1 VTGATSKTLAP
12 ADWPSLVTLLASPEQ
27 PDWVALEHGDATM
40 TIQELAAAMR
50 RAAGALRGGSSVV
63 AVSEPDPIAHTVAVL
78 GAVAAGRVAMLVDP
92 KSPDALLAEVVERA
106 GATVVVGRPVPGVT
120 SLGLSELLAAEPAE
134 PAEKNPT
141 DVGSIFLTSGSTGV
155 PKLVQRSR
163 AADLHAAM
171 CLRLANFPIEPGD
184 RHWLCVPYAGAPFL
198 TLVMGALFARATVI
212 FAPFVREEVDA
223 FLAERRISS
232 AYLVP
237 TMLRLAREHG
247 GLDGAGWRGLR
258 ALMTG
263 GEKLDEPTAEV
274 LLDLFEGRVYCA
286 YGMTEL
292 PRPTEATFE
301 EIRARPGTVGRT
313 IPFRRVRIAEPG
325 GDAAVP
331 TGEEG
336 EVLVTGPDLFAGYL
350 GEEPVGEWY
359 RTGDLGRLDDDGYLF
374 ITGRA
379 SSVVKVGG
387 NRVSTEEVAA
397 ALRRHPA
404 VGQAAVIAVEDPT
417 WTNRLEGFVVLRE
430 GAAAEAGDLRAW
442 LGERMPA
449 YKVPRAMTFLDE
461 IPVDPSGKLSLQTLK
476 ALVSG

>member
-1 VTGATSKTLAP
+1 MGQ
-12 ADWPSLVTLLASPEQ
+12 LASPEQ
-27 PDWVALEHGDATM
+27 RDWVALEHDGHTM
-40 TIQELAAAMR
+40 TIKALADAML
-50 RAAGALRGGSSVV
+50 RAATVLGNDEGVV
-63 AVSEPDPIAHTVAVL
+63 AISEHDPIAHTVAVL
-78 GAVAAGRVAMLVDP
+78 GAVCAGRVAMLVDP
-92 KSPDALLAEVVERA
+92 KGPDALLAEVVERA
-106 GATVVVGRPVPGVT
+106 GATAVVGRSVPGVP
-120 SLGLSELLAAEPAE
+120 SLGLADLLAADPATPGE
-134 PAEKNPT
+134 HDPQA
-141 DVGSIFLTSGSTGV
+141 VGSILLTSGSTGV

-198 TLVMGALFARATVI
+198 TLVMGALFARATVV

-223 FLAERRISS
+223 FLAEHRISS

-247 GLDGAGWRGLR
+247 GLDGDGWRGMR

-263 GEKLDEPTAEV
+263 GEKLDLPTAEV
-274 LLDLFEGRVYCA
+274 LLEQFEGRVYCA

-301 EIRARPGTVGRT
+301 EIAARPGTVGRT
-313 IPFRRVRIAEPG
+313 IPFRRVRIAEVD
-325 GDAAVP
+325 GDAAVAP
-331 TGEEG
+331 GEEG
-336 EVLVTGPDLFAGYL
+336 EVLVTGPDLFLGYL

-397 ALRRHPA
+397 ALRGHDA
-404 VGQAAVIAVEDPT
+404 VGQVAVIAVEDPT
-417 WTNRLEGFVVLRE
+417 WTNRLEGFVVLRQ
-430 GAAAEAGDLRAW
+430 GAAAEADELRAW
-442 LGERMPA
+442 LGERLPA
-449 YKVPRAMTFLDE
+449 YKVPRAMRFIDE
-461 IPVDPSGKLSLQTLK
+461 LPVDTSGKVSLQTLK
-476 ALVSG
+476 TLVSG